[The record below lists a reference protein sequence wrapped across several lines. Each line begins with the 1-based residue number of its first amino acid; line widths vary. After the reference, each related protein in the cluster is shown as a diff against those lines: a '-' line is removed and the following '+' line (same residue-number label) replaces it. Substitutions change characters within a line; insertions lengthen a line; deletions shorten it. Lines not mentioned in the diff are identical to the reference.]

1 MENRSSAPVM
11 SLGDWIITF
20 IVLLIPLVN
29 IIMVFV
35 WGFSKTTNPN
45 KANFCKAYLILM
57 LISVV
62 LFFVLGGMAFMSGMS
77 GMPDSGM

>member
-20 IVLLIPLVN
+20 IVLMIPLVN

-45 KANFCKAYLILM
+45 KANFCKAYLILIA
-57 LISVV
+57 ISVV
-62 LFFVLGGMAFMSGMS
+62 LFFLLGGMAFMAGMS
-77 GMPDSGM
+77 GGGSTGM